1 MIKIFGNADMIIDFV
16 IWLVV
21 EVIGEWIRSLFS
33 KIKAKLFRV
42 KPVRKGSETKKKGH

>member
-1 MIKIFGNADMIIDFV
+1 MIIDFI
-16 IWLVV
+16 IWLLA

-42 KPVRKGSETKKKGH
+42 KQVRDDSETKKSMEP